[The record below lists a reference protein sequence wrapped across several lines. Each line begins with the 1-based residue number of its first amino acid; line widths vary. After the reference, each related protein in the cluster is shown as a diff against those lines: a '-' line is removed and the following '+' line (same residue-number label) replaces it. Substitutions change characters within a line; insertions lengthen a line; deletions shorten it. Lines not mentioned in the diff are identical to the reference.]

1 MFRASSAKERYAES
15 AGAIAFVA
23 VQDYQTGCEG
33 IGTAF
38 HIGNGI
44 FVTARHVVEGKII
57 KEIATTKRSSVS
69 AGGCAAKDLPTNLS
83 GPRRLMLRDG
93 PKYPADDLV
102 DVAFFRVEE
111 SDVKLPNLVMAS
123 LDEHYIDD
131 NTYLLEPVLVVGYPP
146 IPYTLLPVQV
156 AAVAEVNA
164 VANLRVSKHAHF
176 IVSAMARGGYSGGPV
191 LDKFGRVIGVVT
203 DSLISNSKDTE
214 TGFMAVLN
222 ISSVISEVSN
232 FFEYDFADH
241 DVWSDFGGLIDIK
254 LRRIGCESSELNS
267 FAVNAQINVY
277 DNDPDTCAEIKCE
290 DRSLL
295 LVAVDRFIEISGGR
309 VVEEISDHI
318 ACGIEVFASP
328 DILKEAAHQA
338 RDVFLES
345 GYVEIST
352 KEEYWQS

>member
-1 MFRASSAKERYAES
+1 MLRESSAKERYAES
-15 AGAIAFVA
+15 AGAIAFVSIE
-23 VQDYQTGCEG
+23 DPKTGREG

-44 FVTARHVVEGKII
+44 FVTARHVVEGNII
-57 KEIATTKRSSVS
+57 KEIATTKFSSVPV
-69 AGGCAAKDLPTNLS
+69 GGCAAKDLQINLP
-83 GPRRLMLRDG
+83 GPRRLMLCDG
-93 PKYPADDLV
+93 PKYPVDSSV
-102 DVAFFRVEE
+102 DVAFFRVED

-131 NTYLLEPVLVVGYPP
+131 STHLLEQVLIIGYPP
-146 IPYTLLPVQV
+146 IPYTLMPIQV

-214 TGFMAVLN
+214 TGFMAALN
-222 ISSVISEVSN
+222 ISSVIAEVSN
-232 FFEYDFADH
+232 CFEYDFLGH
-241 DVWSDFGGLIDIK
+241 DVWLDFGGLIDIK
-254 LRRIGCESSELNS
+254 LRKIGCESGELNS
-267 FAVNAQINVY
+267 FAISAQINVY

-290 DRSLL
+290 DRAILL
-295 LVAVDRFIEISGGR
+295 AAVGRFIEIAGGR
-309 VVEEISDHI
+309 VVEEISDHMT
-318 ACGIEVFASP
+318 CGIEVFASP
-328 DILKEAAHQA
+328 ATLKDAARQA

-345 GYVEIST
+345 GYVELST
-352 KEEYWQS
+352 KEEYWQI